1 MEVFDGLLHRTEST
15 PDQVRHLYDEWAA
28 GYDANLSDWEY
39 EAPQR
44 CAAYA
49 ASIAK
54 PDAAVLDVG
63 CGTGLSGAALK
74 VAGFQTIDGIDLSPA
89 SIAKASV
96 RGVYRSANVV
106 DLSRLPSSM
115 ADASYGAL
123 VCVGVM
129 SYLPDTEAICREFCR
144 LTVPGAPIVLTQRD
158 DLFTGRDTQG
168 AFDLL
173 SRDGLWQQIEVTGPL
188 PYLPGNPEFEGV
200 GVHYCV
206 FKRL

>member
-1 MEVFDGLLHRTEST
+1 MNDATLLGLKPRAFDIFNALVTAYLGSGQPIGSKTLAQRL
-15 PDQVRHLYDEWAA
+15 RH
-28 GYDANLSDWEY
+28 
-39 EAPQR
+39 
-44 CAAYA
+44 
-49 ASIAK
+49 
-54 PDAAVLDVG
+54 
-63 CGTGLSGAALK
+63 
-74 VAGFQTIDGIDLSPA
+74 DLSPA

-144 LTVPGAPIVLTQRD
+144 LTVPGAPIVVTQRD